1 MAKKSPK
8 LVATDSPI
16 IGTFYQTPEGKIIYT
31 YMGTQQGIGAYEDG
45 GKPRTYSYVEMAKMK
60 LLDKIRDFPHAKDP
74 RLPYVYDLNWDIKR
88 VSELRRAIEEY
99 PGILDVLR
107 THVPKDV
114 ADLSGNPNHFPWKA
128 IAQHFRNQN
137 LQEYI
142 KLYGNPPPASEGPRP
157 R

>member
-60 LLDKIRDFPHAKDP
+60 LLDKIRDFPHAKTRDC
-74 RLPYVYDLNWDIKR
+74 LMSMI
-88 VSELRRAIEEY
+88 
-99 PGILDVLR
+99 
-107 THVPKDV
+107 
-114 ADLSGNPNHFPWKA
+114 
-128 IAQHFRNQN
+128 
-137 LQEYI
+137 
-142 KLYGNPPPASEGPRP
+142 
-157 R
+157 